1 MVETT
6 DLLRLPVVGREKF
19 VVGETTIA
27 INHCLVVRK
36 GVKAEDID
44 VFLSHEQVSGF
55 TTLTCPQS
63 CLSYHPQALGQCRR
77 FISAHFPNA
86 STLKM
91 PSTAAAA
98 EALLVES
105 NERWNPFRSAA
116 ICSRMIISVLKG
128 LQVLCEGIQ
137 DAQGMRSMSVYAIRC

>member
-44 VFLSHEQVSGF
+44 VFLSHEQVGGF
-55 TTLTCPQS
+55 TISTC
-63 CLSYHPQALGQCRR
+63 CLLNHPQALGQCRQ
-77 FISAHFPNA
+77 FISTHFPNA
-86 STLKM
+86 STMKM
-91 PSTAAAA
+91 PSTAAGA
-98 EALLVES
+98 EALLVD
-105 NERWNPFRSAA
+105 NGGWNPFRSAA
-116 ICSRMIISVLKG
+116 ICSRMIINVLDG
-128 LQVLCEGIQ
+128 LQVLREGIQ
-137 DAQGMRSMSVYAIRC
+137 DTQGTRTMSIYGIRY